1 MHCAASG
8 EHAIAVLS
16 THDIDAM
23 VLDLHLPGLEGA
35 EVLRLL
41 REQGLTL
48 PILLISASHS
58 GRATKLVGANGAQDF
73 LPKPFEND
81 ELDRWVTQWVGLPY
95 GGRTWHGTLCL
106 LHHQSVLPASVR
118 NNRTARRIVDE

>member
-1 MHCAASG
+1 MSMQEGGRLKSILVVDDDPDIRLVCRDRLEHLGYVVHCAASG

-35 EVLRLL
+35 EVLQLT

-58 GRATKLVGANGAQDF
+58 GLATKLVGANGAQDF
-73 LPKPFEND
+73 LPKPFANE
-81 ELDRWVTQWVGLPY
+81 ELDRWVIQWVGLP
-95 GGRTWHGTLCL
+95 
-106 LHHQSVLPASVR
+106 
-118 NNRTARRIVDE
+118 